1 MYKKVNM
8 SFSTTTGFHPRL
20 EVLVWEIPL
29 ISSHSKFMKHYD
41 NLPKGC
47 VYKCNY
53 IWLRSKG
60 VIFHV
65 RTIST
70 INILVVE
77 LDGLLLKDGA
87 AHQPQAFRYHSLWPP
102 FLYSQHTSSI
112 FILFRFVHFLH
123 CCLCSI
129 NFLHHQIT
137 IWKSEVFF

>member
-1 MYKKVNM
+1 
-8 SFSTTTGFHPRL
+8 
-20 EVLVWEIPL
+20 
-29 ISSHSKFMKHYD
+29 MKHYD

-87 AHQPQAFRYHSLWPP
+87 AHQPQAFRYHSL
-102 FLYSQHTSSI
+102 
-112 FILFRFVHFLH
+112 
-123 CCLCSI
+123 
-129 NFLHHQIT
+129 
-137 IWKSEVFF
+137 